1 MEREPKGRAEKLR
14 LKKLI
19 NLQAIANE
27 LKQKNISLNRSL
39 HAHLTK
45 YSLVSIKN

>member
-27 LKQKNISLNRSL
+27 LKQKNILFVG
-39 HAHLTK
+39 K
-45 YSLVSIKN
+45 YK